1 MNTTLTPA
9 ALAAL
14 QRLDA
19 CTIAN
24 AIESFDQRLRNEG
37 FADGSIRSLFPDLP
51 PMVGYAVT
59 VKIRGATPPTG
70 AHRYIERM
78 DWWDYLL
85 SVPSPRVLVVQDLS
99 SKRGQ
104 GALLGEVHI
113 NILRALGCVGAVT
126 DGSVRDLAAIE
137 PLGFPVFAGS
147 VSVSHSYIHL
157 VETGTP
163 VLVGGL
169 TVRSGELLHG
179 DRNGLQSVPLSL
191 APGIPAVAARM
202 QEADD
207 AVIALCR
214 SADFTL
220 AKLRQAIAA
229 RQDR

>member
-1 MNTTLTPA
+1 MQN
-9 ALAAL
+9 
-14 QRLDA
+14 
-19 CTIAN
+19 N
-24 AIESFDQRLRNEG
+24 F
-37 FADGSIRSLFPDLP
+37 LF
-51 PMVGYAVT
+51 T
-59 VKIRGATPPTG
+59 
-70 AHRYIERM
+70 
-78 DWWDYLL
+78 
-85 SVPSPRVLVVQDLS
+85 
-99 SKRGQ
+99 RGQ